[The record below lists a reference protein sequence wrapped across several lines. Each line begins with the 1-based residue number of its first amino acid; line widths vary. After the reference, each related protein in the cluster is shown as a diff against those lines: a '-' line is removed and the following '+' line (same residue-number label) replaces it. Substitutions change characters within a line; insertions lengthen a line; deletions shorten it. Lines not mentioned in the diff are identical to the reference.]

1 MTTEWNSHCL
11 SIILSACCKRYT
23 LKWPCPR
30 ILCFIFLVD
39 TFACPTA
46 AFSESYRVRVLHLET
61 NLFSCCVLYSLC
73 NIFSQLILLNWVT
86 TIQWTLHCDSTA
98 FRNQI
103 SLVSVYC
110 IVSACFASDLIYLV
124 EPPSLWTDN
133 VTFISCSM
141 LVSPSIMA
149 QM

>member
-46 AFSESYRVRVLHLET
+46 AFSESYRVRVHVLHLET

-110 IVSACFASDLIYLV
+110 IVSASFCLRPDL
-124 EPPSLWTDN
+124 PSWATIPMN
-133 VTFISCSM
+133 R
-141 LVSPSIMA
+141 
-149 QM
+149 